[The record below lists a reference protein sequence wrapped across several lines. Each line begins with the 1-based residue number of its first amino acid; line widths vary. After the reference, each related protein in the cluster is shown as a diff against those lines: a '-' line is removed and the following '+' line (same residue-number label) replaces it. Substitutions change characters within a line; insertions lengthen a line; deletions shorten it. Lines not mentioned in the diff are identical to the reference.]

1 MTYAIIFPF
10 FCNSQDVRQMA
21 TADIN
26 NLLHKEFTNT
36 LYICSTSNGPKLN
49 MPNKWLVIVKPLIPD
64 LKTAAAK
71 HGLEQGLLPCTA
83 K

>member
-1 MTYAIIFPF
+1 
-10 FCNSQDVRQMA
+10 MA

-36 LYICSTSNGPKLN
+36 LCICCTNNGPKLN
-49 MPNKWLVIVKPLIPD
+49 MPNKWLVTVKPLTPN
-64 LKTAAAK
+64 LKMAAAK